1 MELATTLLKKQIR
14 LLRPIANSCPV
25 GITRAAQDKMGEL
38 MLRPYDADVT
48 EKDIDFGDFMSTLIT
63 PNDRKSAGIVLYLH
77 GGGYVTGGLKYCKGF
92 GTVLAA
98 KTGAPVLCVAYRI
111 APEHPFPAALDDA
124 LRAYNYILSLGYDPK
139 DIAFCGESAGG
150 GLCFSLAVKLREL
163 GKSQPGGIVAI
174 SPWTDLTL
182 SGASHTSNADRDPSL
197 TTARLR
203 EQADMYS
210 ADCTDPHVSPLFADL
225 SGLAP
230 SKIYVG
236 SDEILLD
243 DSVNMYN
250 RLIQSGDVSSLV
262 IREDMWHAYMLFGVK
277 EAEADL
283 NDACGFISEVTSGIP
298 QT

>member
-38 MLRPYDADVT
+38 MLRPYDEDVT
-48 EKDIDFGDFMSTLIT
+48 EKEVDFGDFKCMLIT
-63 PNDRKSAGIVLYLH
+63 PNNKKAEGIVLYLH

-98 KTGAPVLCVAYRI
+98 RTGAPVLCVAYRL

-124 LRAYNYILSLGYDPK
+124 MRAYEYLITLGYKPES
-139 DIAFCGESAGG
+139 IAFCGESAGG
-150 GLCFSLAVKLREL
+150 GLCFSLAVKLKEL
-163 GKSQPGGIVAI
+163 GKSQPGCIVAI

-182 SGASHTSNADRDPSL
+182 SGASHITNAESDPSL

-225 SGLAP
+225 SDLAP

-243 DSVNMYN
+243 DSINMYN
-250 RLIQSGDVSSLV
+250 KLIGYGCRSSLT

-283 NDACGFISEVTSGIP
+283 KEACGFISEVTSGVS

>member
-14 LLRPIANSCPV
+14 LLRPITNSCPV

-38 MLRPYDADVT
+38 MLRPYDEDVT
-48 EKDIDFGDFMSTLIT
+48 EKEVDFGDFKSMLIT
-63 PNDRKSAGIVLYLH
+63 PNNKKAAGVVLYLH

-98 KTGAPVLCVAYRI
+98 RTGAPVLCVAYRL

-124 LRAYNYILSLGYDPK
+124 MRAYNYLLTLGYKPEDV
-139 DIAFCGESAGG
+139 AFCGESAGG
-150 GLCFSLAVKLREL
+150 GLCFSLAVKLREI
-163 GKSQPGGIVAI
+163 GKCQPGCIVAI

-182 SGASHTSNADRDPSL
+182 SGASHITNAENDPSL

-250 RLIQSGDVSSLV
+250 KLIEYGCLQYAK
-262 IREDMWHAYMLFGVK
+262 I
-277 EAEADL
+277 
-283 NDACGFISEVTSGIP
+283 CGMHICFSV
-298 QT
+298 

>member
-14 LLRPIANSCPV
+14 LLRPITNSCPV

-38 MLRPYDADVT
+38 MLRPYDEDVT
-48 EKDIDFGDFMSTLIT
+48 EKEVDFGDFKSMLIT
-63 PNDRKSAGIVLYLH
+63 PNDKKATGVVLYLH

-98 KTGAPVLCVAYRI
+98 RTGAPVLCVAYRL

-124 LRAYNYILSLGYDPK
+124 MRAYNYLLMLGYKPE

-150 GLCFSLAVKLREL
+150 GLCFSLAVKLKEI
-163 GKSQPGGIVAI
+163 GKCQPGCIVAI

-182 SGASHTSNADRDPSL
+182 SGASHITNAENDPSL

-250 RLIQSGDVSSLV
+250 KLIEYGCSSSLT

-283 NDACGFISEVTSGIP
+283 KEAFGFISEVTSGIP

>member
-14 LLRPIANSCPV
+14 LLRPITNSCPV

-38 MLRPYDADVT
+38 MLRPYDGEVT
-48 EKDIDFGDFMSTLIT
+48 EKEIDFGDFKSMLIT
-63 PNDRKSAGIVLYLH
+63 PNGSKADGIVLYLH

-92 GTVLAA
+92 GSVVAA
-98 KTGAPVLCVAYRI
+98 KTGVPVLCVAYRL
-111 APEHPFPAALDDA
+111 APEHPYPSALDDA
-124 LRAYNYILSLGYDPK
+124 LRAYEYLLSLGYTSDK
-139 DIAFCGESAGG
+139 IAFCGESAGG

-182 SGASHTSNADRDPSL
+182 SGASHTSNAENDPSL

-210 ADCTDPHVSPLFADL
+210 ADCTDPYVSPLFADL

-250 RLIQSGDVSSLV
+250 KLIESGCSSSLV

-283 NDACGFISEVTSGIP
+283 REACGFISEVTRGV
-298 QT
+298 Q

>member
-1 MELATTLLKKQIR
+1 
-14 LLRPIANSCPV
+14 
-25 GITRAAQDKMGEL
+25 
-38 MLRPYDADVT
+38 MLFR
-48 EKDIDFGDFMSTLIT
+48 S
-63 PNDRKSAGIVLYLH
+63 
-77 GGGYVTGGLKYCKGF
+77 
-92 GTVLAA
+92 
-98 KTGAPVLCVAYRI
+98 PVLCVAYRL

-124 LRAYNYILSLGYDPK
+124 MRAYNYLLTLGYKPEDV
-139 DIAFCGESAGG
+139 AFCGESAGG
-150 GLCFSLAVKLREL
+150 GLCFSLAVKLKEI
-163 GKSQPGGIVAI
+163 GKCQPGCIVAI

-182 SGASHTSNADRDPSL
+182 SGASHITNAENDPSL

-250 RLIQSGDVSSLV
+250 KLIEYGCSSSLT

-283 NDACGFISEVTSGIP
+283 KEACGFISEVTSGIP

>member
-1 MELATTLLKKQIR
+1 
-14 LLRPIANSCPV
+14 
-25 GITRAAQDKMGEL
+25 MGEL
-38 MLRPYDADVT
+38 MLRPYDEDVT
-48 EKDIDFGDFMSTLIT
+48 EKEVDFGDFKSMLIT
-63 PNDRKSAGIVLYLH
+63 PNYKKATGVVLYLH

-98 KTGAPVLCVAYRI
+98 RTGAPVLCVAYRL

-124 LRAYNYILSLGYDPK
+124 MRAYNYLLMLGYKPE

-150 GLCFSLAVKLREL
+150 GLCFSLAVKLKEI
-163 GKSQPGGIVAI
+163 GKCQPGCIVAI

-182 SGASHTSNADRDPSL
+182 SGASHITNAENDPSL

-250 RLIQSGDVSSLV
+250 KLIEYGCSSSLT

-283 NDACGFISEVTSGIP
+283 KEACGFISEVTSGIP

>member
-14 LLRPIANSCPV
+14 LLRPITNSCPV

-38 MLRPYDADVT
+38 MLRPYDEDVT
-48 EKDIDFGDFMSTLIT
+48 EKEVDFGDFKSMLIT
-63 PNDRKSAGIVLYLH
+63 PNYKKATGVVLYLH

-98 KTGAPVLCVAYRI
+98 RTGAPVLCVAYRL

-124 LRAYNYILSLGYDPK
+124 MRAYNYLLTLGYKPEDV
-139 DIAFCGESAGG
+139 AFCGESAGG
-150 GLCFSLAVKLREL
+150 GLCFSLAVKLKEI
-163 GKSQPGGIVAI
+163 GKCQPGCIVAI

-182 SGASHTSNADRDPSL
+182 SGASHITNAENDPSL

-225 SGLAP
+225 SVLAP

-250 RLIQSGDVSSLV
+250 KLIEYGCSSSLT

-283 NDACGFISEVTSGIP
+283 KEACGFISEVTSGIP

>member
-14 LLRPIANSCPV
+14 LLRPITNSCPV

-38 MLRPYDADVT
+38 MLRPYDEDVT
-48 EKDIDFGDFMSTLIT
+48 EKEVDFGDFKSMLIT
-63 PNDRKSAGIVLYLH
+63 PNYKKATGVVLYLH

-98 KTGAPVLCVAYRI
+98 RTGAPVLCVAYRL

-124 LRAYNYILSLGYDPK
+124 MRAYNYLLMLGYKPE

-150 GLCFSLAVKLREL
+150 GLCFSLAVKLKEI
-163 GKSQPGGIVAI
+163 GKCQPGCIVAI

-182 SGASHTSNADRDPSL
+182 SGASHITNAENDPSL

-210 ADCTDPHVSPLFADL
+210 ADCTDQHVSPLFADL

-250 RLIQSGDVSSLV
+250 KLIEYGCSSSLT

-283 NDACGFISEVTSGIP
+283 KEACGFISEVTSGIP

>member
-98 KTGAPVLCVAYRI
+98 KTGAPVLCVAYRL

-182 SGASHTSNADRDPSL
+182 SGASHT
-197 TTARLR
+197 
-203 EQADMYS
+203 
-210 ADCTDPHVSPLFADL
+210 
-225 SGLAP
+225 
-230 SKIYVG
+230 
-236 SDEILLD
+236 
-243 DSVNMYN
+243 
-250 RLIQSGDVSSLV
+250 
-262 IREDMWHAYMLFGVK
+262 
-277 EAEADL
+277 
-283 NDACGFISEVTSGIP
+283 
-298 QT
+298 

>member
-14 LLRPIANSCPV
+14 LLRPITNSCPV

-38 MLRPYDADVT
+38 MLRPYDEDVT
-48 EKDIDFGDFMSTLIT
+48 EKEVDFGDFKSMLIT
-63 PNDRKSAGIVLYLH
+63 PNYKKATGVVLYLH

-98 KTGAPVLCVAYRI
+98 RTGAPVLCVAYRL

-124 LRAYNYILSLGYDPK
+124 MRAYNYLLTLGYKPEDV
-139 DIAFCGESAGG
+139 AFCGESAGG
-150 GLCFSLAVKLREL
+150 GLCFSLAVKLKEI
-163 GKSQPGGIVAI
+163 GKCQPGCIVAI

-182 SGASHTSNADRDPSL
+182 SGA
-197 TTARLR
+197 
-203 EQADMYS
+203 
-210 ADCTDPHVSPLFADL
+210 
-225 SGLAP
+225 

-250 RLIQSGDVSSLV
+250 KLIEYGCSSSLT

-283 NDACGFISEVTSGIP
+283 KEACGFISEVTSGIP